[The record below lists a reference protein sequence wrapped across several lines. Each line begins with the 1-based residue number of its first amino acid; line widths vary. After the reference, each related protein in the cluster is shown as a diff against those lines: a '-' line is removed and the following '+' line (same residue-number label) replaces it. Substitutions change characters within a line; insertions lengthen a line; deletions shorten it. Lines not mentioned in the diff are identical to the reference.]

1 MCFSVPLLQAIVTRV
16 VQHKPKNVIDIKI
29 STSERFDNLE
39 TKVSDLEQ
47 NMGKLITREEVDSM
61 KQDLKDEAASDFEKI
76 LEKKLKERDEIAKR
90 ELNLIFW
97 GVPESISDDNSV
109 RRSHDSDFV
118 LRVGQAMGVQ
128 DIKIA

>member
-1 MCFSVPLLQAIVTRV
+1 
-16 VQHKPKNVIDIKI
+16 
-29 STSERFDNLE
+29 
-39 TKVSDLEQ
+39 
-47 NMGKLITREEVDSM
+47 M

-76 LEKKLKERDEIAKR
+76 LEKKLKERDEIVKR

-109 RRSHDSDFV
+109 RCSQDSDFV

-128 DIKIA
+128 DIKIALDRDLKMYQKLIKTNQEGYWSNLSIKVRGAML